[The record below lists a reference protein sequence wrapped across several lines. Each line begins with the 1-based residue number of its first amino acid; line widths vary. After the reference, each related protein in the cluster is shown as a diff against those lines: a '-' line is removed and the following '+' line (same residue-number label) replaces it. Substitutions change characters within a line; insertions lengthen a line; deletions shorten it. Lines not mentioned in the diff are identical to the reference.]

1 MEDEVENLGLSKLK
15 EAVAKSNEQVGDGS
29 TTITILTNAI
39 LKEGKREVGG
49 AKSTADFLKKIEEER
64 LFVNEELDKV
74 AKPIETEEELI
85 ASATVS
91 VDDEELG
98 KIIGAAQWKL
108 GKDGYL
114 LAEEVNEPATTVEF
128 ISGVRYDNG
137 VAAAQLFNNP
147 DNTALELENVRV
159 ILTNATLHNLEPM
172 KDVLQSL
179 LETKQQN
186 IVIIARGWSE
196 DGIAACARNFANGFK
211 LYPFNAPYTDS
222 REIMKDLEAVVG
234 GRFIDV
240 EIASLEDMQLS
251 DVGFAEKVRAR
262 RFDTLISGKGEKS
275 KERIEKLQ
283 GQLESANDFERKQL
297 KSRIAQLSDG
307 FGLVKVGAS
316 SETER
321 KRIFDKVEDAV
332 NAVRA
337 AFQEGT
343 VPGGG
348 VAFKAIA
355 DTMPEGSILKNPL
368 QSLIIS

>member
-1 MEDEVENLGLSKLK
+1 
-15 EAVAKSNEQVGDGS
+15 
-29 TTITILTNAI
+29 
-39 LKEGKREVGG
+39 
-49 AKSTADFLKKIEEER
+49 
-64 LFVNEELDKV
+64 
-74 AKPIETEEELI
+74 
-85 ASATVS
+85 
-91 VDDEELG
+91 
-98 KIIGAAQWKL
+98 
-108 GKDGYL
+108 
-114 LAEEVNEPATTVEF
+114 
-128 ISGVRYDNG
+128 
-137 VAAAQLFNNP
+137 
-147 DNTALELENVRV
+147 
-159 ILTNATLHNLEPM
+159 
-172 KDVLQSL
+172 
-179 LETKQQN
+179 
-186 IVIIARGWSE
+186 
-196 DGIAACARNFANGFK
+196 
-211 LYPFNAPYTDS
+211 
-222 REIMKDLEAVVG
+222 
-234 GRFIDV
+234 
-240 EIASLEDMQLS
+240 MQLS

-262 RFDTLISGKGEKS
+262 RFDTLIPGKGEKS

-368 QSLIIS
+368 QSLNIKLMANAPEGFVIPEWVRDPVLVLKVALEQACSVGGNLATISSVVVTKKQKYNAYVQGD